1 MGAGGRQDQNCVLGG
16 RIGEELALETA
27 VSIQKP
33 LKSPAKRQDANS
45 LPAAASEG
53 QVLAPGRG
61 PLRIWSTEQQE
72 TVITWDPLGMQTPR
86 PRPALLSQKLR
97 DGVRQSA
104 F

>member
-33 LKSPAKRQDANS
+33 LKSPTKRQDANS

-72 TVITWDPLGMQTPR
+72 TVSLGTPWECR
-86 PRPALLSQKLR
+86 LPGPAQPS
-97 DGVRQSA
+97 
-104 F
+104 